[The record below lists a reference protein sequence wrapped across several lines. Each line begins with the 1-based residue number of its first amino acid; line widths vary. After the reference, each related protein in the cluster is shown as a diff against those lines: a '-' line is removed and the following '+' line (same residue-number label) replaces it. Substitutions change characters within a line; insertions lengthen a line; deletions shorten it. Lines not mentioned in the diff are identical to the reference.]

1 MQNVRKKSHNT
12 LQIPKLQ
19 NTTAISVAQQWSISH
34 RLVRLCMGE
43 QSLQSINEEPKHPLA
58 KPTLASVTPP
68 SSPVQPT
75 LIPSN
80 TTTTTTRGRQSAR
93 GVACWLVCQ
102 KSQKKGP
109 RTRVAEKGR
118 RVRGMFW
125 SPEPVLCSLT
135 LIQENESKQ
144 CWYVYDEGDPNTNNA
159 CFCTTHNSKTQSR
172 WKYIFVWE
180 FVLNI
185 SNLQNT
191 LVTLCHLPYG

>member
-1 MQNVRKKSHNT
+1 MINITKF
-12 LQIPKLQ
+12 
-19 NTTAISVAQQWSISH
+19 
-34 RLVRLCMGE
+34 CMGE
-43 QSLQSINEEPKHPLA
+43 QSLQSINKEPKHPLA
-58 KPTLASVTPP
+58 KPTPYQRHPSQLPP
-68 SSPVQPT
+68 PT
-75 LIPSN
+75 S
-80 TTTTTTRGRQSAR
+80 TTATTTRGRQSAR

-125 SPEPVLCSLT
+125 SPEPVLCSQTHTHTHT
-135 LIQENESKQ
+135 LIQQNKSKQ
-144 CWYVYDEGDPNTNNA
+144 CWYVYEEGDPNTNNA